1 MMEDKS
7 KFLDRLTD
15 QEKQLDSSGKE
26 GRKDEFLE
34 KTVPF
39 TCKLCELS
47 EMVHYHGRKP
57 KFVKNLVEFNEDAYL
72 MIDPFS
78 ARETRFGNN
87 FLQVGGD
94 CSHCGAAVCM
104 DCSIFYT
111 RNEQY
116 VLIKGD
122 TKPKNSEG
130 KSELFVL

>member
-116 VLIKGD
+116 VLFKGD
-122 TKPKNSEG
+122 LKPKNSEG

>member
-1 MMEDKS
+1 MLKFQIKMMEDKS

-111 RNEQY
+111 RNKQY
-116 VLIKGD
+116 VFKD
-122 TKPKNSEG
+122 
-130 KSELFVL
+130 